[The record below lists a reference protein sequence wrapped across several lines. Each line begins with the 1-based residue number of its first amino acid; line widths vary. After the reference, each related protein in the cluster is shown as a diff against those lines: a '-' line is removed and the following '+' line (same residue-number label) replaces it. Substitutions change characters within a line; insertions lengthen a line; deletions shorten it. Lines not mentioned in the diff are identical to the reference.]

1 MMTNVLPKA
10 AHTEDLTVRGLRQ
23 SDLPAADSILRSAFD
38 TFTGVTSLFGDRDYV
53 HTRWLAD
60 RVGPSPPSA
69 TGGWWGR
76 TS

>member
-1 MMTNVLPKA
+1 MTNVLPKA
-10 AHTEDLTVRGLRQ
+10 AHKEDLTVRGLRQ
-23 SDLPAADSILRSAFD
+23 SDLPAADSTAI
-38 TFTGVTSLFGDRDYV
+38 GVRHLHRCDFVVG
-53 HTRWLAD
+53 TRIMSTPAGWLT